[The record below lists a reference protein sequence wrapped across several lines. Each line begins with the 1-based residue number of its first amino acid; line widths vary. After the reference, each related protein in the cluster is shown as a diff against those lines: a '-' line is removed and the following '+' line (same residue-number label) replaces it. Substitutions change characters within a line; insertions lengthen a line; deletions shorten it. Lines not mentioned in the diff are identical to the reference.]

1 MKVILTKLIKS
12 IPFIG
17 KWKINSEKYFALHAE
32 PGKYNSPIVTWNEV
46 LENNYYKTG
55 LNTELKNINLNSDF
69 QFDLLKEFESYSM
82 IFPFQASKN
91 NTHRYF
97 YDNPMFAYI
106 DGFFLFCF
114 LNKFKPNRIIEIGSG
129 YSSALM
135 IDTFEM
141 NQSKVEMTFIDP
153 YTDRVDGLLSN
164 SDFLVSKY
172 MRIPVQKVDTDIY
185 SNLKENDILF
195 IDSSHIVKTAG
206 DLNYI
211 FFEILPLLNSGVII
225 HVHDIFFPFEY
236 PEEWLKLGLC
246 YNEAYFL
253 RSFLMNNTNYEIL
266 FWNDYVLQNQPDF
279 FKNKTAQTKARG
291 GSFWMRK
298 KKHNV

>member
-141 NQSKVEMTFIDP
+141 NKSKVEMIFIDP
-153 YTDRVDGLLSN
+153 YTDRVDELLSN

-172 MRIPVQKVDTDIY
+172 MRIPVQKVDADIY

-279 FKNKTAQTKARG
+279 FKNKTAQTSARG

>member
-17 KWKINSEKYFALHAE
+17 KWKINSEKYFALYAE
-32 PGKYNSPIVTWNEV
+32 PGNYNSPIVTWNEV

-55 LNTELKNINLNSDF
+55 LNTELKDISLNSDF

-106 DGFFLFCF
+106 DGLFLFCF

-135 IDTFEM
+135 IDTIEM
-141 NQSKVEMTFIDP
+141 YQSKVEMIFIDP
-153 YTDRVDGLLSN
+153 YTDRVDQLLSN

>member
-1 MKVILTKLIKS
+1 M
-12 IPFIG
+12 
-17 KWKINSEKYFALHAE
+17 
-32 PGKYNSPIVTWNEV
+32 
-46 LENNYYKTG
+46 
-55 LNTELKNINLNSDF
+55 INLNSDF

-141 NQSKVEMTFIDP
+141 NQSKVEMIFIDP
-153 YTDRVDGLLSN
+153 YTDRVDELLSN

-298 KKHNV
+298 KKYNV

>member
-1 MKVILTKLIKS
+1 
-12 IPFIG
+12 
-17 KWKINSEKYFALHAE
+17 
-32 PGKYNSPIVTWNEV
+32 
-46 LENNYYKTG
+46 
-55 LNTELKNINLNSDF
+55 
-69 QFDLLKEFESYSM
+69 M
-82 IFPFQASKN
+82 IFPFQVSKN

-153 YTDRVDGLLSN
+153 YTDRVDELLSN

-279 FKNKTAQTKARG
+279 FKNKTAQTSARG

>member
-1 MKVILTKLIKS
+1 
-12 IPFIG
+12 
-17 KWKINSEKYFALHAE
+17 
-32 PGKYNSPIVTWNEV
+32 
-46 LENNYYKTG
+46 
-55 LNTELKNINLNSDF
+55 
-69 QFDLLKEFESYSM
+69 
-82 IFPFQASKN
+82 
-91 NTHRYF
+91 
-97 YDNPMFAYI
+97 
-106 DGFFLFCF
+106 
-114 LNKFKPNRIIEIGSG
+114 
-129 YSSALM
+129 
-135 IDTFEM
+135 
-141 NQSKVEMTFIDP
+141 MTFIDP
-153 YTDRVDGLLSN
+153 YTDRVDQLLSN

-279 FKNKTAQTKARG
+279 FKNKTTQTKARG